1 VEDEPTPGIDG
12 EVDVEGKVL
21 GELEG
26 LESVDDDGLC
36 GPVLDQQLTVE
47 EQAVTAGTGD
57 VAKDGRV
64 GDAEETGDLTE
75 TGSFGGKSGD
85 VAEETPLFEPVVGGE
100 GSR

>member
-57 VAKDGRV
+57 VAQDGRV

-85 VAEETPLFEPVVGGE
+85 VAEETPVFEPVVGGE